1 MRAAV
6 FRKVNTPFEIEEVT
20 LDKPRGREV
29 LIRTKASGICHS
41 DYHFYKGLYPY
52 PAPTILGHEAAGVV
66 EAVGEGVS
74 YVKPGDHVITCI
86 SAFCGHC
93 EFCLEGRMSL
103 CQEPELQRG
112 RRRAAPHIA
121 KRRTHIPVPESL
133 GLRRTDAGA

>member
-52 PAPTILGHEAAGVV
+52 PASDDPRTRGGR
-66 EAVGEGVS
+66 
-74 YVKPGDHVITCI
+74 
-86 SAFCGHC
+86 CG
-93 EFCLEGRMSL
+93 GS
-103 CQEPELQRG
+103 G
-112 RRRAAPHIA
+112 
-121 KRRTHIPVPESL
+121 
-133 GLRRTDAGA
+133 G